1 MMKHGQGIRIRPREC
16 IMFQVVVQ
24 SGLRRMKSMQRHFP
38 PPPERTDKARHQ
50 PERAGGILILILILS
65 ILLVVLF
72 TR

>member
-1 MMKHGQGIRIRPREC
+1 MMKPGQGIRIRSREC

-24 SGLRRMKSMQRHFP
+24 SGLRRMKSIPRHLP
-38 PPPERTDKARHQ
+38 PPPERTDKTPHQ
-50 PERAGGILILILILS
+50 PEQAGGIPILILILS